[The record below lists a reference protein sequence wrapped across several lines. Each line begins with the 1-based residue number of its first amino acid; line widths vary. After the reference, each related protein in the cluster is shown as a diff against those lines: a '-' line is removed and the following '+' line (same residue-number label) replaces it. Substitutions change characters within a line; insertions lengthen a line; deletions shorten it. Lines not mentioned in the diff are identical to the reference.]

1 VAAAAVAG
9 AIDAGFAAGCAS
21 GLDVSQTV
29 SGASNLVVS
38 IDTARHASEFQ
49 PPPAFAPHGSPSSP
63 RAAPRSRRLPIC
75 QSLIAAP

>member
-9 AIDAGFAAGCAS
+9 AIDAGFSAGCAS
-21 GLDVSQTV
+21 GLDVCQTV

-49 PPPAFAPHGSPSSP
+49 PPRWE
-63 RAAPRSRRLPIC
+63 RARLLMHRLLRRK
-75 QSLIAAP
+75 

>member
-9 AIDAGFAAGCAS
+9 AIDAGFSAGCAS

-38 IDTARHASEFQ
+38 IDTILGQASYGNVVVSCAVGRTDGHRGAGHTRQ
-49 PPPAFAPHGSPSSP
+49 P
-63 RAAPRSRRLPIC
+63 
-75 QSLIAAP
+75 